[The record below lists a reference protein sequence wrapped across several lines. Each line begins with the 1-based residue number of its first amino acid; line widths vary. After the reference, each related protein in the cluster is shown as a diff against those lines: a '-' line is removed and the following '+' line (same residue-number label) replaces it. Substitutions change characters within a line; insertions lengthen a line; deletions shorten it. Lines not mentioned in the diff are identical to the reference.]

1 MVGKKIFTYS
11 FVLLCICG
19 CVNNSPKVVRG
30 VFLAVTDDAE
40 ALNYNGAL
48 DFNDGDDADN
58 EYQYDSNGALTY
70 DSNRFIGSISY
81 DYSHHPYKIKMSS
94 GKMDVTNDYT
104 PDGRKLSS
112 RHQAFVPK
120 GKANS
125 YTLILTTDR
134 YVDGLILRNGTP
146 FMWQFDGG
154 YVSLDANGAPTSW
167 NYYVTD
173 HLGSTRKVV
182 GSDNS
187 IKETINYYPF
197 GSEMRMQ
204 APAQMIGNTWQP
216 YRFTGKELDN
226 QNGLN
231 WYDFGAR
238 WYDVAGV
245 PMWTS
250 VDPLCEKNPDVT
262 PYMYCVG
269 DPVNKFDPDG
279 RWSWDSNGNL
289 VAQKG
294 DNVNTMAKY
303 LGTSSSN
310 ALQILNR
317 CGVSTN
323 SKGSSNLLP
332 GQVLNKSNL
341 WVGTKS
347 KNAPVVNNT
356 KEAVVH
362 YFFGNGQ
369 AADVGDQ
376 STKELLSSEKFQ
388 SKLHKITTQKV
399 ESNGY
404 FSVDLTDNTFHIGRT
419 YVDYNITS
427 NESSNAVTFTLF
439 SRDGFW
445 DPDLIDEKYL
455 GEKLG
460 VSSCQPD
467 GMGPNLE
474 RGGTPYAYKTRSRT
488 FFFKPIE

>member
-1 MVGKKIFTYS
+1 
-11 FVLLCICG
+11 
-19 CVNNSPKVVRG
+19 
-30 VFLAVTDDAE
+30 
-40 ALNYNGAL
+40 
-48 DFNDGDDADN
+48 
-58 EYQYDSNGALTY
+58 
-70 DSNRFIGSISY
+70 
-81 DYSHHPYKIKMSS
+81 MSA

-204 APAQMIGNTWQP
+204 DPAQMIGNTWQP

-250 VDPLCEKNPDVT
+250 VDPLAEKYYHIS
-262 PYMYCVG
+262 PYAYCAG

-279 RWSWDSNGNL
+279 RKVVIWYGIKGHEKCFTFTGFHGKKSIRVPNNPFVKAVIQAYVYDCRNGGGKAFRNAVHRKEKIYVDDARIYTEGVNRFTVEGHQPTVHWNPDNGIKTTEGGAQSPATIIEHEMDHANDNVDNSKIHSERRDSVDSQFDNKEERRVITGSEAETAQSNGESIRKDH
-289 VAQKG
+289 KG
-294 DNVNTMAKY
+294 TLYRTVSP
-303 LGTSSSN
+303 TS
-310 ALQILNR
+310 I
-317 CGVSTN
+317 
-323 SKGSSNLLP
+323 
-332 GQVLNKSNL
+332 KS
-341 WVGTKS
+341 
-347 KNAPVVNNT
+347 
-356 KEAVVH
+356 
-362 YFFGNGQ
+362 F
-369 AADVGDQ
+369 
-376 STKELLSSEKFQ
+376 
-388 SKLHKITTQKV
+388 
-399 ESNGY
+399 
-404 FSVDLTDNTFHIGRT
+404 
-419 YVDYNITS
+419 
-427 NESSNAVTFTLF
+427 
-439 SRDGFW
+439 
-445 DPDLIDEKYL
+445 
-455 GEKLG
+455 
-460 VSSCQPD
+460 
-467 GMGPNLE
+467 
-474 RGGTPYAYKTRSRT
+474 
-488 FFFKPIE
+488 